1 MRFELPLQ
9 TLELG
14 IWQNICSI
22 GRRENTWSFHQ
33 VLKAWTAR
41 PWWSVD
47 LANSW
52 VSGIFSNIRDSRN
65 PLRNDWF
72 YLADRWLFELF
83 LESFL
88 GPYFF
93 QKQGHLNQEK
103 RERYQNR
110 DWYMIFSPSSY
121 EWTYN
126 PYLHG
131 IGPPSRP
138 VEDQRVPL
146 RCKSLHCNHCLST
159 AVDPLRTMGIH
170 QWSLLM
176 PKSVSKKLV
185 LTQLSYKSWWLLL
198 LGSTGLNGF

>member
-14 IWQNICSI
+14 IWQNICSSI

-41 PWWSVD
+41 RWWSVD

-52 VSGIFSNIRDSRN
+52 VSGIFSNIGDSWN

-72 YLADRWLFELF
+72 YLADRF
-83 LESFL
+83 LN
-88 GPYFF
+88 FF
-93 QKQGHLNQEK
+93 WALNFFRNKGTWINK
-103 RERYQNR
+103 REKDIRTGI
-110 DWYMIFSPSSY
+110 DTWYSPRAAISGLI
-121 EWTYN
+121 T
-126 PYLHG
+126 P
-131 IGPPSRP
+131 ICTVFGPPSRP

-159 AVDPLRTMGIH
+159 AVHTSVPWGSISEELIVVEE
-170 QWSLLM
+170 LM
-176 PKSVSKKLV
+176 PKVSFKETSLDASLLQV
-185 LTQLSYKSWWLLL
+185 LMIVFCWGVLD
-198 LGSTGLNGF
+198 